1 MFSKC
6 LYIEH
11 NLIIKF
17 RRRLIFVMILYIK
30 AGSSVGFLINFE
42 TQLYKKVGKR
52 SSRKKG
58 LNVYPVR

>member
-11 NLIIKF
+11 ILFIKF
-17 RRRLIFVMILYIK
+17 SRRLIFVMILYIK

-52 SSRKKG
+52 WSQKKV
-58 LNVYPVR
+58 LNVYPIR